1 MERKCCGGGSGV
13 VKVPKIGVSKNAA
26 GWIIDRYCLVVRC
39 HAKDVFL
46 H

>member
-26 GWIIDRYCLVVRC
+26 GWIIEIVI
-39 HAKDVFL
+39 ASS
-46 H
+46 